1 MLRLPLRYLRW
12 TFVIVCML
20 AIASCDHAQTA
31 PLQVHAG
38 IAVVVDPGEDT
49 AIQIAASDLRR
60 DLLMTLG
67 AESPLLSSAEQAG
80 AAPAI
85 VITCNGAARRGYRE
99 TTLTEPESFSISQ
112 TASGPVRVVLQGS
125 DVRGTIYS
133 IYQFSEQA
141 LGVPPLWFWSGWQP
155 HPKPSLDIK
164 PAVFQRINTPSVR
177 WRGWFPN
184 DTDMLAPWL
193 SESDEHVDLFL
204 ETLLRLRF
212 NLLDVDHISDWDNHP
227 NLGLVLARRCKQRGI
242 KVTFT
247 HLAPFGFLLGDWDKY
262 WTSVR
267 HMSAPPLRLSDLKG
281 LDEFWT
287 YAIHFVEDEHLD
299 VIQSIEFRVDG
310 DKPFW
315 RTFPDAP
322 QSDVERARVI
332 SAMLDH
338 QMLLLRRV
346 SRGPVPLTRTVF
358 YNEVGQ
364 FLDAGELTPPK
375 DPLLIWNYANEQRD
389 HYPRP
394 EIFHPHAKGQAFGYY
409 LNLQFFTTGSHLT
422 QGEGPWK
429 VEQNLQRVAQAV
441 KPGHLDLVVLNVGNL
456 REFTMEI
463 SVASKLLWDDK
474 ITADGA
480 LDDFC
485 AEYFDP
491 ALAKQIHDAY
501 RDYYFGY
508 WRQRAPDLKDFPRQY
523 IFHDLRYARAAENLL
538 TRIETGHYTSD
549 PLFRDPHMLKIDPPY
564 SGASD
569 ETHAIVNGTTAS
581 AQRLEA
587 VVTIAQRLVDQAP
600 PESQHFLNE
609 CLLSD
614 AKFMLAAN
622 LFLKDVAGSY
632 IAVDDPPSAKRA
644 LSAASSH
651 LEEMQAAI
659 ANRTTSTMPDWYHHE
674 TKFDLPG
681 MSRRLQHVQDMI
693 AARIESAHAPT
704 TAESQR

>member
-12 TFVIVCML
+12 TFVILCTL
-20 AIASCDHAQTA
+20 AIASCDYAQTA
-31 PLQVHAG
+31 PLQINAG
-38 IAVVVDPGEDT
+38 IAVVVDPAEDP

-60 DLLMTLG
+60 DLQKTLG

-80 AAPAI
+80 AATAI
-85 VITCNGAARRGYRE
+85 VITCNGAGTRRYRDN
-99 TTLTEPESFSISQ
+99 TLTAPESYSISQ
-112 TASGPVRVVLQGS
+112 TTSGPVRIVLQGS
-125 DVRGTIYS
+125 DVRGTVYS

-155 HPKPSLDIK
+155 HPSPSLDIK
-164 PAVFQRINTPSVR
+164 PAVFQSINAPTVR

-212 NLLDVDHISDWDNHP
+212 NLLDVDHISNWNNQP

-267 HMSAPPLRLSDLKG
+267 HMPAPPLRLSDLKD

-322 QSDVERARVI
+322 QSDSERARVI

-338 QMLLLRRV
+338 QMRLLRRV

-375 DPLLIWNYANEQRD
+375 DALLIWNYANEQRD

-394 EIFHPHAKGQAFGYY
+394 EIFHPHTKGQAVRLLPQSAILHYG
-409 LNLQFFTTGSHLT
+409 FTS
-422 QGEGPWK
+422 
-429 VEQNLQRVAQAV
+429 R
-441 KPGHLDLVVLNVGNL
+441 PG
-456 REFTMEI
+456 
-463 SVASKLLWDDK
+463 
-474 ITADGA
+474 
-480 LDDFC
+480 
-485 AEYFDP
+485 
-491 ALAKQIHDAY
+491 
-501 RDYYFGY
+501 
-508 WRQRAPDLKDFPRQY
+508 
-523 IFHDLRYARAAENLL
+523 
-538 TRIETGHYTSD
+538 
-549 PLFRDPHMLKIDPPY
+549 
-564 SGASD
+564 
-569 ETHAIVNGTTAS
+569 
-581 AQRLEA
+581 
-587 VVTIAQRLVDQAP
+587 
-600 PESQHFLNE
+600 
-609 CLLSD
+609 
-614 AKFMLAAN
+614 
-622 LFLKDVAGSY
+622 
-632 IAVDDPPSAKRA
+632 
-644 LSAASSH
+644 
-651 LEEMQAAI
+651 
-659 ANRTTSTMPDWYHHE
+659 
-674 TKFDLPG
+674 
-681 MSRRLQHVQDMI
+681 
-693 AARIESAHAPT
+693 
-704 TAESQR
+704 